1 MKSLDNSPITW
12 MYRPYFDLG
21 DSSCGPLHTKGIDF
35 SYHNLI
41 CSSASVVGNPVTL
54 VHPFTFREDLI
65 RETDQFQYKV
75 SNPLELPDEL
85 RTARWNTL
93 CDYLINY
100 YDLPGEGQLRVI
112 NLLSSLCLHESVL
125 KYIPVFSSTE
135 IATSEILAELAC
147 CRAASNLML
156 QPDAGSVHNQKELET
171 IAVNV
176 PSGTQLR
183 LNAITHLISF
193 SAKVFSD
200 LSYCSHWQ
208 ALGNQELE
216 NLKLSLGDFEYKL
229 QESVYYRAVVLLSM
243 LQKDR
248 EKVIRE
254 MDHCEFLAV
263 SLTHECQDEVER
275 IAAHE
280 NLTTVY
286 ESRTKEAL
294 WLGDVDLAEER
305 ARKMISMEPLYSRFR
320 LQLGEILIKQRKFE
334 EASEIYRSAARL
346 GPPGT
351 AIAWY
356 MAGQCHE
363 KIGDLGVAFDCYLA
377 SVQMDELAISAVER
391 LSRLAPHFNN
401 LALLKWNE
409 VRLQQLQ
416 DQQREALSQTRT
428 SYISE
433 ACSELKLAGEQ
444 LMS

>member
-1 MKSLDNSPITW
+1 
-12 MYRPYFDLG
+12 MYRSYFDLG
-21 DSSCGPLHTKGIDF
+21 DSDYGPLHTKGIEF
-35 SYHNLI
+35 SYRNLV
-41 CSSASVVGNPVTL
+41 SSSTSVVCNPITL
-54 VHPFTFREDLI
+54 IHPFTFREALI
-65 RETDQFQYKV
+65 RESGQFQYKV

-85 RTARWNTL
+85 RTVRWNTL
-93 CDYLINY
+93 CNYLNNY
-100 YDLPGEGQLRVI
+100 RDLSSEDQLRVI
-112 NLLSSLCLHESVL
+112 SLLISLCLHESVL
-125 KYIPVFSSTE
+125 EYVPEVSGAE
-135 IATSEILAELAC
+135 IGTNEIRAKQAY
-147 CRAASNLML
+147 CRAVSNIML
-156 QPDAGSVHNQKELET
+156 QPDAGSLQNLGELET
-171 IAVNV
+171 LAVNI
-176 PSGTQLR
+176 PSGSQLR
-183 LNAITHLISF
+183 LNAIIDLIAF
-193 SAKVFSD
+193 RAKVFSN
-200 LSYCSHWQ
+200 LSYCSYWQ
-208 ALGNQELE
+208 ALAHQELE
-216 NLKLSLGDFEYKL
+216 NLRLSISNFEYKL

-248 EKVIRE
+248 KKVIRE

-263 SLTHECQDEVER
+263 SLTYECQDEVER